1 MLESVVRKH
10 IQDLRNGVPLNYNWT
25 AIQLMGK
32 DQVLVTSITA
42 VNPEDIGQRF
52 ADSGREVARKVFA
65 AALLESPS
73 LAELARG
80 RHVVFALAYGGNISQ
95 PDEPTVSQFRLDE
108 MYREADCRMVREWFF

>member
-95 PDEPTVSQFRLDE
+95 PDEPTVSQVQLHE
-108 MYREADCRMVREWFF
+108 MYREADGRMVRDWFF